1 MKEENKN
8 RNLPEDDFMDE
19 DYEDALDQIPLPE
32 EQKASNHTGQ
42 NYGLGLTAM
51 ILGILSLLSF
61 CLPVLGLVLAAV
73 AIVLGIVATARGKG
87 KKMGTSGIIMGSI
100 SLLTYLII
108 LLLFGGIF
116 NITSKNRDYFSDTAW
131 RRTSDGSVLYLYE
144 DGTFIDVEQEGVFS
158 DNFYTGTYDVVPYK
172 DTGLVFTDLEK
183 KHRNDMM
190 YDVILH
196 VNLYVANG
204 KEQEG
209 ISDNIRYL
217 YMFDRPYNS
226 GDAVSVC
233 VHDSRQYGAVEAVR
247 ETTLAYPYLGNEYV
261 TTEQL
266 PDLTEDMSETDSTD
280 LTVDE
285 TETSEGASSEN
296 TTASEEG
303 SEAVSE
309 STTEGGADTAAGTT
323 QGLPDFWSE
332 SGEKIDE
339 SYSSVSE
346 EWERRSEEV
355 SSAAEEVSSAAEEVS
370 SAFEEASSA
379 FEEASSAAEEIKENV
394 DVNGIQR
401 FFERLIQRI
410 EKWLEKW
417 SF

>member
-32 EQKASNHTGQ
+32 EQKSSDRIGQ

-209 ISDNIRYL
+209 ISDIPEKEFFFRSPRFYREVEHAEADD
-217 YMFDRPYNS
+217 FNS
-226 GDAVSVC
+226 IK
-233 VHDSRQYGAVEAVR
+233 VR
-247 ETTLAYPYLGNEYV
+247 
-261 TTEQL
+261 
-266 PDLTEDMSETDSTD
+266 
-280 LTVDE
+280 
-285 TETSEGASSEN
+285 
-296 TTASEEG
+296 
-303 SEAVSE
+303 
-309 STTEGGADTAAGTT
+309 
-323 QGLPDFWSE
+323 
-332 SGEKIDE
+332 
-339 SYSSVSE
+339 
-346 EWERRSEEV
+346 
-355 SSAAEEVSSAAEEVS
+355 
-370 SAFEEASSA
+370 
-379 FEEASSAAEEIKENV
+379 
-394 DVNGIQR
+394 
-401 FFERLIQRI
+401 
-410 EKWLEKW
+410 LEP
-417 SF
+417 S